1 MSAKD
6 NVVVLPESLL
16 SKEEVQE
23 QLASLGVH
31 VSDLDK
37 LFAYLGCVVN
47 DKVDEVVVNLLHPHF
62 GTYHQL
68 TDAGKQGFCN
78 SLLDSSWSMSS

>member
-1 MSAKD
+1 MNARD

-16 SKEEVQE
+16 SKEEMQE

-31 VSDLDK
+31 VSDPDK

-68 TDAGKQGFCN
+68 TDTGKRDFCN
-78 SLLDSSWSMSS
+78 NLLDSSWCTSS